1 MGGWFPSESPAGLRR
16 NGRLL
21 SVGIRSPAHWL
32 RVLANGRALAALTH
46 DADADAE
53 VVGLFALLHDSRR
66 VNEHRDPQH
75 GERAADFV
83 RQLANQG
90 LLPIEGPRI
99 TVLAAACARH
109 ELGEVTNHPT
119 IGCCWDAD
127 RLELSRLHRRPKP
140 ELPSTKAAMSPALQ
154 AAAWVRGAGQVVDP
168 VLARDWGLPQ
178 GALSWSNGAP
188 L

>member
-1 MGGWFPSESPAGLRR
+1 MTHLDEIAQPPLVRAVLGGYRLPLAGVH
-16 NGRLL
+16 G
-21 SVGIRSPAHWL
+21 PAHWL
-32 RVLANGRALAALTH
+32 RVLANGRALAALTP
-46 DADADAE
+46 DADAE

-83 RQLANQG
+83 RQLASQG
-90 LLPIEGPRI
+90 LLPIEGRRI

-140 ELPSTKAAMSPALQ
+140 ELLSTKAALNPAVQ
-154 AAAWVRGAGQVVDP
+154 VAAWVRGTGQVVDP
-168 VLARDWGLPQ
+168 ILAREWGLPQ
-178 GALSWSNGAP
+178 GELS
-188 L
+188 